1 MEDSPHSYKCLIII
15 FLIVLVKCFLFFYP
29 TLNPAQSKFS
39 LLVAGI
45 ERLASEPFPLLWW

>member
-1 MEDSPHSYKCLIII
+1 MEDSPHSSKCLIII